1 MSNLTKL
8 YLRIS
13 ERKGRNKA
21 KVAVAH
27 KLARIIYVIITR
39 HVVYVDNPNDN
50 SLIEHRMRQL
60 KQSIARARST
70 DGITVVKHS
79 SAGKFWDKLD
89 ISVRVSQN
97 K

>member
-1 MSNLTKL
+1 M
-8 YLRIS
+8 
-13 ERKGRNKA
+13 
-21 KVAVAH
+21 AH

-70 DGITVVKHS
+70 EGITVVKHS
-79 SAGKFWDKLD
+79 SAGKLWDKLD